1 MTDQNLLQRIDRIE
15 SYIQIQQLP
24 SRYAVAVDS
33 RDIDTWVNLFVD
45 DVRVTKETTGRDAL
59 RAMIDSHTRTFYR
72 SHHQICGH
80 VIDFIDADNA
90 TGKVYC
96 RAEHEDRGR
105 WIVMAIC
112 YFDRYERRDGI
123 WYFRKRDE
131 QHWYSTDVLERPSG
145 PDFQQ
150 WPGPWK
156 NNTPNLP
163 GRFPTWGEFWS
174 RSEPELIDELT
185 KLPVGSTTK

>member
-1 MTDQNLLQRIDRIE
+1 MTDAALLQRIDRIE
-15 SYIQIQQLP
+15 SQLAIQQLP
-24 SRYAVAVDS
+24 VRYALAIDA
-33 RDIDTWVNLFVD
+33 RDIETWVNLFVE
-45 DVRVTKETTGRDAL
+45 DVRVTKQTRGRDAL
-59 RAMIDSHTRTFYR
+59 REQIDASVRTFYR

-105 WIVMAIC
+105 WIVMIIC
-112 YFDRYERRDGI
+112 YFDRYERRDGV
-123 WYFRKRDE
+123 WYFRKRE
-131 QHWYSTDVLERPSG
+131 EKHWYATDVLERPSG

-156 NNTPNLP
+156 NNPTQLP
-163 GRFPTWGEFWS
+163 GEFPTWAAFWEKS
-174 RSEPELIDELT
+174 DPQLVAELT
-185 KLPVGSTTK
+185 SRPV